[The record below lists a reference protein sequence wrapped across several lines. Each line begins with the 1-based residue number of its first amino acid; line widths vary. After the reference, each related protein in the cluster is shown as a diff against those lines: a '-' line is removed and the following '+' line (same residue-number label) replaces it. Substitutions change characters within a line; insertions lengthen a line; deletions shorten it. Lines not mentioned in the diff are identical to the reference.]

1 MLFQATAREA
11 ARKEC
16 KATTSVP
23 LGAAMAQAEL
33 QAEVAQC
40 STVLELCQQ
49 LEMKAE
55 ALVLSERLTA
65 ARAKAQ
71 ALAKAES
78 QSSVQQQSVWD
89 TSGHTSMQ
97 KSSNPSFNPVTGW
110 DMDEV
115 GFHSHPCDARAHD
128 GPLFEGSK

>member
-1 MLFQATAREA
+1 MAFCFLLFQETAREA

-55 ALVLSERLTA
+55 ALV
-65 ARAKAQ
+65 
-71 ALAKAES
+71 
-78 QSSVQQQSVWD
+78 
-89 TSGHTSMQ
+89 
-97 KSSNPSFNPVTGW
+97 
-110 DMDEV
+110 
-115 GFHSHPCDARAHD
+115 
-128 GPLFEGSK
+128 